1 MEVTT
6 AAGDDDT
13 YPTLASAEATRAR
26 TAQTKTD
33 VLEKKSHTSLFFFV
47 FVERFTKKISHLI
60 TEINEPNQGSS
71 FKSEKWAGPR

>member
-47 FVERFTKKISHLI
+47 FVERFTKKNKSF
-60 TEINEPNQGSS
+60 NYRNQWT
-71 FKSEKWAGPR
+71 KPRI